1 LVEREGYG
9 DLLRSVRALDISYAE
24 AKKVEVFNRAMLSRL
39 ETAVSQDNA
48 RAIMFG
54 STTMAL
60 TPEMHRQANGRP
72 LFMPG
77 MTALRTIELL
87 WYDGLW
93 PGGRERA

>member
-9 DLLRSVRALDISYAE
+9 DQLRSVRALDISYEEARKAE
-24 AKKVEVFNRAMLSRL
+24 IFNRAMLSGL
-39 ETAVSQDNA
+39 ETAVSQDDA
-48 RAIMFG
+48 KGIMFG

-60 TPEMHRQANGRP
+60 TPEMHRKANGRP

-77 MTALRTIELL
+77 MTALRTIEHL

-93 PGGRERA
+93 PGGRERG